1 MIILSFQLRKIEKAV
16 IDTIETSS
24 QVLFN
29 WFSDNFMKANS
40 SKKVLTK
47 VRNELKRPKTSYND
61 LKTS

>member
-47 VRNELKRPKTSYND
+47 VRNELKRPKTI
-61 LKTS
+61 

>member
-29 WFSDNFMKANS
+29 RFSDNFMKANS

-47 VRNELKRPKTSYND
+47 VRNELKRPKTI
-61 LKTS
+61 